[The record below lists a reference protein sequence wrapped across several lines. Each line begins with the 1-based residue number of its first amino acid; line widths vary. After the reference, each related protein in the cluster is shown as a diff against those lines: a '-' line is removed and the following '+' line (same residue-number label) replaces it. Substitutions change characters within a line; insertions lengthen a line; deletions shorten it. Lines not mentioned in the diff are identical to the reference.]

1 MPICPRA
8 CKLANFWTRV
18 TKPGRKG
25 ERRAGPASVRCR
37 GVSAGSQR
45 GKSGRTS
52 DEATEGGG
60 TGRDRVGGDSLRKA
74 TVAAAAAATAAAI
87 FCRTSGRVRHG
98 RRGHSTYGSWVNA
111 WRSRAA
117 VGVRGWWGTG
127 GGGGG
132 KNGGGCGG
140 WGWRGRGSRRRV
152 AGGGEAGSYALLIS
166 SEMECRRQSV
176 IHWLCW
182 VSSYSEFRFNHRI
195 SKPDLWTVKL
205 GLIEALRSSSL
216 PSDATGLPRQ

>member
-1 MPICPRA
+1 M
-8 CKLANFWTRV
+8 
-18 TKPGRKG
+18 
-25 ERRAGPASVRCR
+25 
-37 GVSAGSQR
+37 
-45 GKSGRTS
+45 
-52 DEATEGGG
+52 
-60 TGRDRVGGDSLRKA
+60 GGDSLRKA
-74 TVAAAAAATAAAI
+74 RVAAAAAAATAAAI

-117 VGVRGWWGTG
+117 GGEGLVEDVG
-127 GGGGG
+127 GGVEG
-132 KNGGGCGG
+132 KNGGWCVWGG
-140 WGWRGRGSRRRV
+140 GGWRGRGSRRRV
-152 AGGGEAGSYALLIS
+152 AGGGKAGSYALLIS

-195 SKPDLWTVKL
+195 STPDLWTVKL

>member
-1 MPICPRA
+1 MPICPGA

-18 TKPGRKG
+18 TKPGTKG
-25 ERRAGPASVRCR
+25 ERSAGPASVRCR

-74 TVAAAAAATAAAI
+74 TVAAAAAAATAAAI

-98 RRGHSTYGSWVNA
+98 RGGHSTYGSWVNA

-117 VGVRGWWGTG
+117 G
-127 GGGGG
+127 GGGQERRVVCVGVGG
-132 KNGGGCGG
+132 R
-140 WGWRGRGSRRRV
+140 WRGRGSRRRV
-152 AGGGEAGSYALLIS
+152 AGGGKAGSYALLIS

-195 SKPDLWTVKL
+195 STPDLWTVKL
-205 GLIEALRSSSL
+205 GLIEVLRSSSL